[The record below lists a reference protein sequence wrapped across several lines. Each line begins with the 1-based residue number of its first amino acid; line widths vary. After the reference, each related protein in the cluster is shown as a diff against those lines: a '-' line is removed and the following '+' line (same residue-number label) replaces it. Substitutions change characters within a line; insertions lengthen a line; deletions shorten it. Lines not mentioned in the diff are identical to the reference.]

1 LQTEPK
7 ILKDQG
13 TQLVFAGVS
22 EEVKAKLDRYGVTDL
37 VGNDNFFAT
46 VHELASAYEQKAGT
60 ENG

>member
-1 LQTEPK
+1 M
-7 ILKDQG
+7 KDQG